1 MAGYVDRNVDE
12 ILKYLNCN
20 TIEEGLKKLEEL
32 EKKYSRQN
40 GLIIDELKFKSPKRG
55 QKW

>member
-1 MAGYVDRNVDE
+1 MADYLDGKVDE

-20 TIEEGLKKLEEL
+20 TIEKGLKKLEEL